1 MCRHAFCCG
10 THASRWATRSLNQDT
25 KRETCSGRA
34 CDNPSWEAGDRA
46 RSDARPDGVGWLCQV
61 ESVEF
66 LTAIAPSVKPPD
78 DGEVGVAELL
88 GEGVAPL
95 TLPRLEGPS
104 THLSRSP

>member
-1 MCRHAFCCG
+1 M
-10 THASRWATRSLNQDT
+10 
-25 KRETCSGRA
+25 
-34 CDNPSWEAGDRA
+34 
-46 RSDARPDGVGWLCQV
+46 RPDASSDGVEWLCQV
-61 ESVEF
+61 GSGEF

-78 DGEVGVAELL
+78 DGEVGVAGLL